1 MLRRLSLFLC
11 TVLIVHAVSFD
22 AAAPIHYRF
31 TFPEPQHHWMQVD
44 VSFTDLGLAPL
55 ELRMSRSSPGR
66 YSLHDFAKNVYDVH
80 AFAPDGKALAI
91 ERPDAYGWTIPN
103 HAASLEVTYKVFGD
117 TLDGTYLAV
126 DPTHAHINM
135 PAVIMWARGLD
146 DRPTTIAFA
155 EPQGFRWQVA
165 TQLHP
170 GSTPLEF
177 TAPNLQYLMDSPA
190 EFSAATMRQ
199 FTVDG
204 RTFRFALHHTG
215 TDAELDAFVKD
226 VERIVRQEE
235 LIYREFPAYEPG
247 SYTFLADYLPYADE
261 DGMEHRNSTVIT
273 SSASLASAH
282 LALLDTVAHEF
293 FHSWNVERIRPQS
306 LEPFDLERTNMSGE
320 LWLAE
325 GFTEYF
331 GPLTL
336 SRAGLATL
344 SATDARMLGFI
355 TSVALS
361 PAHLVRS
368 AEDMSRMAPFTD
380 GGEPIDRTNFS
391 NTVTSYYPF
400 GGAVALA
407 LDLTL
412 RDRIDG
418 RVTLD
423 DYMRAMWAAH
433 GKPGGSREGYVDRPY
448 TMVDAEARLAEVSG
462 DRAFARDFFGR
473 YIQGHDVAD
482 YARLLLRAGLVLRK
496 QFPGRAWWGDV
507 RLEFQTG
514 IARIAALTPSDSPA
528 YAAGLDLGDAVRQM
542 DGSRVTSADD
552 VNRAIGRHK
561 PGDTVAVVFSG
572 RTGEAKTVTV
582 TLIEDPRLE
591 LVPIESTGAA
601 LTAAQR
607 TFRDRWLGN

>member
-1 MLRRLSLFLC
+1 VLRRFSLCLGI
-11 TVLIVHAVSFD
+11 VLIVHTASFR
-22 AAAPIHYRF
+22 AAAPIRYRF
-31 TFPEPQHHWMQVD
+31 AFPEPQHHWMQVD
-44 VSFTDLGLAPL
+44 VSFTELGPSPL

-66 YSLHDFAKNVYDVH
+66 YSMHDFAKNVYDVH
-80 AFAPDGKALAI
+80 AFAADGKELAI
-91 ERPDAYGWTIPN
+91 ERRDAYGWTIPG
-103 HAASLEVTYKVFGD
+103 HGASLEVMYKVFGD

-126 DPTHAHINM
+126 DPTHAHVNM

-146 DRPTTIAFA
+146 DRPATIAFT
-155 EPQGFRWQVA
+155 EPPGLGWRVA

-190 EFSAATMRQ
+190 EFGTPAMRQ
-199 FTVDG
+199 FSVDG

-226 VERIVRQEE
+226 VEKIVRQEE
-235 LIYREFPAYEPG
+235 LIYGEFPVYEPG
-247 SYTFLADYLPYADE
+247 AYTFLVDYLPYAEE

-273 SSASLASAH
+273 SSTSLANGHAE
-282 LALLDTVAHEF
+282 LLDTVAHEF
-293 FHSWNVERIRPQS
+293 FHSWNVERIRPRS

-331 GPLTL
+331 APLTL
-336 SRAGLATL
+336 SRAGLSSL
-344 SATDARMLGFI
+344 PATDARMLGFI
-355 TSVALS
+355 ASVALS

-368 AEDMSRMAPFTD
+368 AEEMSRMAPFTD

-391 NTVTSYYPF
+391 TTVTSYYPF

-412 RDRIDG
+412 RGRTGG

-423 DYMRAMWAAH
+423 DYMRAMWQAH

-448 TMVDAEARLAEVSG
+448 TMMDAEARLAEVSG

-473 YIQGHDVAD
+473 FVQGHDVAD
-482 YARLLLRAGLVLRK
+482 YAPLLLRAGLVLRR
-496 QFPGRAWWGDV
+496 QYPGRAWWGDV
-507 RLEFQTG
+507 RLEFRAG
-514 IARIAALTPSDSPA
+514 IAQVAASPPSDSPA
-528 YAAGLDLGDAVRQM
+528 YGAGLDFGDAVRQV

-552 VNRAIGRHK
+552 VNRVIGRHR
-561 PGDTVAVVFSG
+561 PGDTVAVVYAD
-572 RTGEAKTVTV
+572 RTGEAKTVPV

-591 LVPIESTGAA
+591 LVPIESTGAP

-607 TFRDRWLGN
+607 AFRTSWLGN